1 MGCTNRHI
9 SPRDVYIMTLPVTP
23 TSVKHLSSI
32 LSWRLSHLEAVFVE
46 SLAHFETETVAAAA
60 AVAFFEAVEKSH
72 LKDICKSYRHVF
84 ISQWKMDRKKRN
96 LNCFYSILANRRK
109 QKDLFLWNNKYQTQS
124 MSRN

>member
-1 MGCTNRHI
+1 MGCTNRDS

-60 AVAFFEAVEKSH
+60 AAVAFFEADEKREN

-84 ISQWKMDRKKRN
+84 ISQWKMDRKKN
-96 LNCFYSILANRRK
+96 
-109 QKDLFLWNNKYQTQS
+109 
-124 MSRN
+124 

>member
-1 MGCTNRHI
+1 MGCTNRDS

-60 AVAFFEAVEKSH
+60 VAFFEADEKRGN

-84 ISQWKMDRKKRN
+84 ISQWKMDRKKKKFKLLLQHFGEQTKAKR
-96 LNCFYSILANRRK
+96 LVFME
-109 QKDLFLWNNKYQTQS
+109 KYAS
-124 MSRN
+124 KHV

>member
-1 MGCTNRHI
+1 MGCTNRDS

-32 LSWRLSHLEAVFVE
+32 LSWRLSHLETVFVE

-60 AVAFFEAVEKSH
+60 AAVAFFEADEKRGN

-84 ISQWKMDRKKRN
+84 ICNWKR
-96 LNCFYSILANRRK
+96 L
-109 QKDLFLWNNKYQTQS
+109 
-124 MSRN
+124 